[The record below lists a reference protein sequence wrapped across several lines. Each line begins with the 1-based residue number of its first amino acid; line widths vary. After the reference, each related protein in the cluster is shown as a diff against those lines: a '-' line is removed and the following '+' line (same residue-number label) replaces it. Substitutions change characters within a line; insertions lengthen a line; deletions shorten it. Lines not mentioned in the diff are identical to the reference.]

1 MNFNLVI
8 SPNAQREIDDAFE
21 YYVKFSKSAVINF
34 DQQLEEVYQ
43 NLEINPFFQIRY
55 KNLRAV
61 PFKSLPFILLFTI
74 DEQNKT
80 VYIYSVFNTYQDTS
94 KYPNP

>member
-21 YYVKFSKSAVINF
+21 YYAKFSKSAVINF

-61 PFKSLPFILLFTI
+61 PFKSLPFVLLFTI
-74 DEQNKT
+74 DEQSKT